1 MHKLGISVY
10 PEHSTPEK
18 DRAYLEQAAAHGFS
32 RIFTCLL
39 SVNKS
44 PEETVEEF
52 SAFVSAAHDLGFEVA
67 ADTNPAVFRHL
78 GATPEDLSVFER
90 MGLDII
96 RLDGNFG
103 EMGDRLI
110 TRNPQGIKIEF
121 NASSDVT
128 LDHLIAHGAD
138 PANIVVCHNFY
149 PERYSGLSWDVF
161 SRFNEKWRALGLRT
175 AAFVSSNN
183 DPTFGPWPVAAGL
196 PTLEQHR
203 GLPVD
208 VQLRHLIA
216 TEMIDDIIVGNAFA
230 SEDELASMAACDL
243 TRTTVTVQTG
253 RELCANERLALTGFA
268 HCGRADASAYFI
280 RSSWPRMAFKDAGA
294 GDAGAGMMSVEGA
307 QAGADK
313 SIPAVPCE
321 KSCFTRGDVLVVND
335 NLKHYRGEVEVAL
348 CDIPN
353 DGERNLVGRI
363 PDEELMILDCMERN
377 PDHFF
382 GFIVK

>member
-1 MHKLGISVY
+1 MAGTANRDAMEHNMKNYIPAAVVKLLYFRDEPFIDTR
-10 PEHSTPEK
+10 STAWTRRILEVRGQLRSAK
-18 DRAYLEQAAAHGFS
+18 GAKEVKSMLRERMDDGFFDDTDYEQAQ
-32 RIFTCLL
+32 
-39 SVNKS
+39 
-44 PEETVEEF
+44 E
-52 SAFVSAAHDLGFEVA
+52 
-67 ADTNPAVFRHL
+67 
-78 GATPEDLSVFER
+78 
-90 MGLDII
+90 
-96 RLDGNFG
+96 
-103 EMGDRLI
+103 
-110 TRNPQGIKIEF
+110 
-121 NASSDVT
+121 
-128 LDHLIAHGAD
+128 
-138 PANIVVCHNFY
+138 IV
-149 PERYSGLSWDVF
+149 G
-161 SRFNEKWRALGLRT
+161 
-175 AAFVSSNN
+175 
-183 DPTFGPWPVAAGL
+183 
-196 PTLEQHR
+196 
-203 GLPVD
+203 
-208 VQLRHLIA
+208 
-216 TEMIDDIIVGNAFA
+216 MIDDIIVGNAFA

-243 TRTTVTVQTG
+243 TRTTVTVRTS

-280 RSSWPRMAFKDAGA
+280 RSSWPRMAFKEAGA

-307 QAGADK
+307 QVGADK